1 MKPLIEIIIDTL
13 YTDCG
18 DIHYIV
24 KDANSGAAPNCT
36 MGNGHYI
43 NESEME
49 FDMEDWKKD
58 YTIEIVKDY
67 R

>member
-1 MKPLIEIIIDTL
+1 MKPLIKIIIDTL

-18 DIHYIV
+18 DILYIL
-24 KDANSGAAPNCT
+24 KDADSGAAPNFI
-36 MGNGHYI
+36 MGNGYYI

-49 FDMEDWKKD
+49 FDMDDWKKD
-58 YTIEIVKDY
+58 YTIKIVKDY